1 MDSYNGLRER
11 KAYDGF
17 CWIILSVCV
26 GWYYFEMID
35 KQNTQAIFHFLL
47 SELIVEC
54 SEHIKEGTPDTKI
67 HEIGKELG
75 FKSYPQICVKGGITE
90 RASSIV
96 DALKNIK
103 AKVFK
108 HLFNYELSP

>member
-1 MDSYNGLRER
+1 MDLKAIGLS
-11 KAYDGF
+11 DGSHWDNLF
-17 CWIILSVCV
+17 ILFVLF
-26 GWYYFEMID
+26 WMID

-75 FKSYPQICVKGGITE
+75 FKIYPQICLKRGITE
-90 RASSIV
+90 RPSNIV